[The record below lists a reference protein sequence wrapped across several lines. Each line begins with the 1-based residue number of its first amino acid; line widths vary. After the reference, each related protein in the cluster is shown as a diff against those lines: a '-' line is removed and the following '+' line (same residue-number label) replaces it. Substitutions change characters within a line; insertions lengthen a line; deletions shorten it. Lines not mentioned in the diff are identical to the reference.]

1 MLSLRNFTG
10 ATALSSSSHS
20 AAAGSL
26 FSYRLVLRTDSSSRI
41 PRCSFRVQ
49 ELSREEPLESQL
61 DMSRVFTLTQSDKN
75 DRVLGE
81 GLEEEEEQEEED
93 EKGIS
98 KIRVARQ
105 KYIPVSKAEILN
117 AIALKLFES
126 QDDADEFRLLS
137 S

>member
-1 MLSLRNFTG
+1 M
-10 ATALSSSSHS
+10 
-20 AAAGSL
+20 
-26 FSYRLVLRTDSSSRI
+26 
-41 PRCSFRVQ
+41 
-49 ELSREEPLESQL
+49 SREEPLESQL